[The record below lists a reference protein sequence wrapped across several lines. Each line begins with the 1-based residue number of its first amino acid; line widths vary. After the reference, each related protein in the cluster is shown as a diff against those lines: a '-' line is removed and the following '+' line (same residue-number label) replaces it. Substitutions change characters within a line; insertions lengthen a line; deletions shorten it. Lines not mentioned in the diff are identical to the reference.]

1 MIPKSLHFCVKID
14 MIFHN
19 SNEHI
24 HNFNFLCIPS
34 WVWKLDE
41 RMLVSYHRWYIEFNP
56 YSIKTIKKYA
66 KDEGS
71 WIGAFY
77 ICYLFNITHFKH
89 WLHLGATYKESGGIL
104 LRQYHLWHKTIHF
117 ILILWSVYLWS
128 NLFRS
133 FVSSDLWV

>member
-1 MIPKSLHFCVKID
+1 
-14 MIFHN
+14 
-19 SNEHI
+19 
-24 HNFNFLCIPS
+24 
-34 WVWKLDE
+34 
-41 RMLVSYHRWYIEFNP
+41 MLVSYHRWYIEFNP

-71 WIGAFY
+71 WIGAFF

-117 ILILWSVYLWS
+117 ILILWSVYYEVTYL
-128 NLFRS
+128 
-133 FVSSDLWV
+133 DLLSVQISECSKRKMRKSCWEDLIRPLAERKRHSPSIIPVFA